1 MPWINT
7 PLDRKACTEASAR
20 CVTFSKRLVALTLK
34 RKSTQNLA
42 VDEWA
47 KQGVSS
53 RTLLVAARDE
63 SSGITRPT
71 LRPGLY
77 IYDAHDIEPDLF
89 YVFFWPEDATWDDA
103 TTSSAAR
110 NRVTFMRS
118 VSI

>member
-1 MPWINT
+1 M
-7 PLDRKACTEASAR
+7 EALAP
-20 CVTFSKRLVALTLK
+20 CVTFSKSLAALIQK
-34 RKSTQNLA
+34 RKSTQNRVVGNA
-42 VDEWA
+42 A
-47 KQGVSS
+47 KRRVSS

-63 SSGITRPT
+63 SSGVTRPT

-77 IYDAHDIEPDLF
+77 IYDARDIEPDLF

-118 VSI
+118 ASV